1 MSVVRIEQHGPVA
14 EVVLDRPEKLNAFNA
29 ELFDAYESALSS
41 LADDDDVSVVIVR
54 GEGRAFS
61 VGWDVGKRPSAD
73 GQGNGYHQRIAHD
86 DWLRLRPQLR
96 AFTAVFD
103 FPIPVV
109 AAVHGFC
116 MGGATLIPNCSDLAV
131 VGNDTKIG
139 WPVLPIGGGMLGPVS
154 TYAIGSKKARELS
167 YTAGSFMM
175 GPEAAARGFANY
187 SVPEEEVLTKARE
200 LAHEISKTPRDML
213 EIKKRAANDV
223 LNRQGFRDTLE
234 VCANWDALIHTSAG
248 NERMSATLAE
258 LGIKDARQ
266 WYAEGGSIPQIAGTT
281 AVVSGSID

>member
-1 MSVVRIEQHGPVA
+1 MSVVRIEHHGAVA
-14 EVVLDRPEKLNAFNA
+14 EIVLNRAEKLNAFNT
-29 ELFDAYESALSS
+29 ELFEAYESALSS
-41 LADDDDVSVVIVR
+41 LATDDDVSVVIVR
-54 GEGRAFS
+54 GHGRAFS
-61 VGWDVGKRPSAD
+61 VGWDVGKQPSAERQD
-73 GQGNGYHQRIAHD
+73 SGYHQRIAHQ

-103 FPIPVV
+103 FPKPVV

-131 VGNDTKIG
+131 VGDDTKIG

-154 TYAIGSKKARELS
+154 TYAVGSKKARELS

-187 SVPEEEVLTKARE
+187 SVPEGDVLAKARE
-200 LAHEISKTPRDML
+200 LAHEVSKTPRDML

-223 LNRQGFRDTLE
+223 MNRQGFRDTLDA
-234 VCANWDALIHTSAG
+234 CAGWDALIHTSAG
-248 NERMSATLAE
+248 NEHMSATLAE
-258 LGIKDARQ
+258 LGIRAARE
-266 WYAEGGSIPQIAGTT
+266 WYAQGGSIPRPAEPIAAG
-281 AVVSGSID
+281 SGSID

>member
-1 MSVVRIEQHGPVA
+1 MSSVRTEQHGAVA
-14 EVVLDRPEKLNAFNA
+14 ELVLNRPEKLNAFNA
-29 ELFDAYESALSS
+29 ELFEAYESALAA
-41 LADDDDVSVVIVR
+41 LATEDSVSVVIVR

-61 VGWDVGKRPSAD
+61 VGWDVGKQPSAD
-73 GQGNGYHQRIAHD
+73 REDSGYHQRIAHA

-103 FPIPVV
+103 FPKPVV

-131 VGNDTKIG
+131 VGDDTKIG

-154 TYAIGSKKARELS
+154 SYAIGSKKARELS

-175 GPEAAARGFANY
+175 GPEAAQRGFANY
-187 SVPEEEVLTKARE
+187 SVPEERVLAKARE
-200 LAHEISKTPRDML
+200 LAYEVSKTPRDML

-223 LNRQGFRDTLE
+223 LNRQGFRETLE

-248 NERMSATLAE
+248 NEHMSATLAE
-258 LGIKDARQ
+258 LGIKAARQ
-266 WYAEGGSIPQIAGTT
+266 WYAAGGSIAQAAEAAAGISTT
-281 AVVSGSID
+281 D